1 MTAQIWPW
9 ADSRPSSGWPYGWPA
24 PCSPSAGAATATSPN
39 KVLRTSSLQIG
50 FTSDRQPPHLG
61 IWALLPLPAQREE
74 LRLEPQAGVLC
85 IYWEME
91 LNLRIKPRKRLVR
104 EKPATLAV
112 PEAINQVLTMDFIHD
127 KLEDGRIP
135 VLPDQH

>member
-1 MTAQIWPW
+1 
-9 ADSRPSSGWPYGWPA
+9 
-24 PCSPSAGAATATSPN
+24 
-39 KVLRTSSLQIG
+39 
-50 FTSDRQPPHLG
+50 
-61 IWALLPLPAQREE
+61 
-74 LRLEPQAGVLC
+74 
-85 IYWEME
+85 ME

-112 PEAINQVLTMDFIHD
+112 PEAINQVRTMDFMHD